1 MAEGN
6 FRVGVIGPGG
16 LGGASV
22 REISRMEGVELAALL
37 AFSPEKSGKDAG
49 ELVGIGPL
57 GVAATT
63 SLDEFMQTDAST
75 VIYTGRDYGDFA
87 ADDTI
92 IRLLEAGKNVITPL
106 PYAFP
111 KARGGD
117 AAERLEVAAKK
128 GGATLLG
135 TGITPGF
142 FNERLAMLLTGVS
155 NDVTHIRMQEF
166 FNTADLGESLE
177 LLQLFG
183 FGGSLDAANQ
193 NIAVAML
200 AENYLIQPIHFA
212 AEKLGLTIDR
222 IERQNQH
229 RTAEEEIV
237 TPAMTI
243 PAGTVGLVSYAWTAY
258 VGGKPFYTTE
268 VYWYV
273 GETMRPDIATCDDF
287 WTVTIEGRPSLRVS
301 VESKASML
309 TGEKFGKGD
318 PTPPG
323 YLLTVVAMLR
333 SVPLVERA
341 EPGIMVPSMPE
352 LHWKPGALA

>member
-1 MAEGN
+1 MTEKN

-22 REISRMEGVELAALL
+22 REISLVEGIELAGLL
-37 AFSPEKSGKDAG
+37 AFSPDKNGKDAG
-49 ELVGIGPL
+49 ELAGIAPL
-57 GVAATT
+57 GVATTT
-63 SLDEFMQTDAST
+63 SLDEFMQTGATT

-87 ADDTI
+87 ADDMI

-117 AAERLEVAAKK
+117 AADRLEAAAKK

-142 FNERLAMLLTGVS
+142 FNERLAMLMTGLS
-155 NDVTHIRMQEF
+155 NDVSHIGMQEF
-166 FNTADLGESLE
+166 FNVADLGDSLE

-183 FGGSLDAANQ
+183 FGGSLEAANE
-193 NIAVAML
+193 NVAVATL

-212 AEKLGLTIDR
+212 AEKMGLVVDR
-222 IERQNQH
+222 IERRSQH
-229 RTAEEEIV
+229 RTTDAEIV

-243 PAGTVGLVSYAWTAY
+243 PAGTIGLVSYAWTGY
-258 VGGKPFYTTE
+258 VDGKPFYTTE

-273 GETMRPDIATCDDF
+273 GEVMRPDVATCDDF

-301 VESKASML
+301 IESKASMV
-309 TGEKFGKGD
+309 TGEKLGQEN

-341 EPGIMVPSMPE
+341 APGIMTPAMPE
-352 LHWKPGALA
+352 LHWKPGRIA

>member
-1 MAEGN
+1 MTGQN

-22 REISRMEGVELAALL
+22 REIGRLEGIELAALL
-37 AFSPEKSGKDAG
+37 AFSPDKNGRDAG
-49 ELVGIGPL
+49 ELVGAAPL
-57 GVAATT
+57 GVTATT
-63 SLDEFMQTDAST
+63 SLDEFMQTDATT

-117 AAERLEVAAKK
+117 AADRLEAAAKK

-142 FNERLAMLLTGVS
+142 FNERLAMLMTGLS
-155 NDVTHIRMQEF
+155 NDVTHIGMQEF
-166 FNTADLGESLE
+166 FNAADLGESLE

-183 FGGSLDAANQ
+183 FGGSLEAANE
-193 NIAVAML
+193 NMAVAML

-212 AEKLGLTIDR
+212 AEKMGFTIDR
-222 IERQNQH
+222 IERRSQH
-229 RTAEEEIV
+229 KVTDQEIV

-243 PAGTVGLVSYAWTAY
+243 PAGTVGLVSFAWTGY
-258 VGGKPFYTTE
+258 VDGQPFYTTE
-268 VYWYV
+268 VFWYV
-273 GETMRPDIATCDDF
+273 GETMRPA
-287 WTVTIEGRPSLRVS
+287 
-301 VESKASML
+301 
-309 TGEKFGKGD
+309 
-318 PTPPG
+318 
-323 YLLTVVAMLR
+323 
-333 SVPLVERA
+333 
-341 EPGIMVPSMPE
+341 
-352 LHWKPGALA
+352 